1 MQVSYVTSMDLPKG
15 IPVEQYTSPEITAA
29 VAKDPK
35 VLDRLT
41 EIANLYLRQKD
52 ALVDAR
58 DWLWETIKKKTSY
71 LGFET
76 EDVKAADGTITKVEK
91 YPEQKN
97 INKFV
102 ADLLTGT
109 FKTDKVVITGTDSET
124 REASVWSVLQ
134 SWIDAASKTETDD
147 KGAEVP
153 LPAGRLSRWYNDF
166 TKAPRVGKAKV
177 PAKWASEQ
185 ALVIIN
191 NKSEAKWVKNWTAG
205 YTNKAGI
212 KIDPFVFQPFNTV
225 PAKDATAE
233 VVGSTR
239 ETNLKNLAFALM
251 DDAAQVRAKTS
262 AEYA

>member
-1 MQVSYVTSMDLPKG
+1 MDLPKG
-15 IPVEQYTSPEITAA
+15 VPVEQYTDAEITAA

-35 VLDRLT
+35 VLTRLT

-58 DWLWETIKKKTSY
+58 DWLWEAIKTKTGY
-71 LGFET
+71 NLFET
-76 EDVKAADGTITKVEK
+76 EDVKASDGTITKVEK
-91 YPEQKN
+91 NAEQKN

-109 FKTDKVVITGTDSET
+109 FKTDKVVITGTET
-124 REASVWSVLQ
+124 DAREASIWATLQ
-134 SWIDAASKTETDD
+134 SWIDAASKTDTDD

-153 LPAGRLSRWYNDF
+153 LPTGRLSRWYNDF
-166 TKAPRVGKAKV
+166 TKAPRVSKPKEPAVWAKEVAQRVLDNKAE
-177 PAKWASEQ
+177 S
-185 ALVIIN
+185 
-191 NKSEAKWVKNWTAG
+191 KWVTNWTKG

-225 PAKDATAE
+225 APKDAKPE
-233 VVGSTR
+233 VVEATKNA
-239 ETNLKNLAFALM
+239 NLKALAFAFM

-262 AEYA
+262 GEYA